1 MALFGSSRDVSLIKS
16 LNRELI
22 NRFIDIEVALYKLNL
37 QITGQNIYGESNN
50 KTYYQPVRLHSLVSR
65 EDRTIVGDDF
75 GLDTARTSIFSFFKP
90 DLEARNIFVDVG
102 DIIEHDRSMYQVDN
116 ITYAQ
121 EYFAGR
127 DEATD
132 LGYVLN
138 ERGSYGLDL
147 SIVVEAHITR
157 HTSLNIEPV
166 RSGLNRPSQLPRNL

>member
-37 QITGQNIYGESNN
+37 QATGQNIYGESGN

-65 EDRTIVGDDF
+65 EDRTIVGDDL
-75 GLDTARTSIFSFFKP
+75 GLDTARISLFAFFKP
-90 DLEARNIFVDVG
+90 DLESKNVYINVG

-132 LGYVLN
+132 IGYILG

-147 SIVVEAHITR
+147 SVVVEAHITR
-157 HTSLNIEPV
+157 HTSLNLEPI
-166 RSGLNRPSQLPRNL
+166 RSGINRPSQLPRNL

>member
-22 NRFIDIEVALYKLNL
+22 NRFIDIEIGLYKLNL

-50 KTYYQPVRLHSLVSR
+50 KTYYQPVRLHCLISR

-75 GLDTARTSIFSFFKP
+75 GLDTARISTFAFFKP
-90 DLEARNIFVDVG
+90 DIEAKNVFIDVG

-121 EYFAGR
+121 EYFAGK

-132 LGYVLN
+132 LGYVLG
-138 ERGSYGLDL
+138 ERGSFGLDL
-147 SIVVEAHITR
+147 SIVVEAHITK
-157 HTSLNIEPV
+157 HTSLNLEPV